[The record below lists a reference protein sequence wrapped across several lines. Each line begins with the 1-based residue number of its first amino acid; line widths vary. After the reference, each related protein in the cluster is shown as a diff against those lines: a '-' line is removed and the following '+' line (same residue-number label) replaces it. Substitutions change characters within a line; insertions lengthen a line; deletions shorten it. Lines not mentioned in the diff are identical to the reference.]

1 MGHGNNLVIKFGII
15 SDLFVCDDQS
25 SSAIST
31 EESWSSV
38 DPKGSKFAQW
48 FHFEGMK
55 RTPINVIFYS
65 LTISVCCVLC
75 VHVQMLILQL
85 RICRCEV
92 KVFWTLLTFLIFSQS
107 MITWHVS
114 KTSC

>member
-25 SSAIST
+25 LSPISM

-55 RTPINVIFYS
+55 RTPIDLIFYS
-65 LTISVCCVLC
+65 LTISVCCVMC
-75 VHVQMLILQL
+75 VFMVSVDVVIQSHHKIVIS
-85 RICRCEV
+85 
-92 KVFWTLLTFLIFSQS
+92 FL
-107 MITWHVS
+107 
-114 KTSC
+114 

>member
-15 SDLFVCDDQS
+15 SYLFVCDDQS
-25 SSAIST
+25 SSAVST

-55 RTPINVIFYS
+55 RTSIDVIFYS
-65 LTISVCCVLC
+65 RTISVFFVLC
-75 VHVQMLILQL
+75 VHGLSGCSVLSPTKTIPNNNPMMGVSCAQS
-85 RICRCEV
+85 
-92 KVFWTLLTFLIFSQS
+92 LLLHKS
-107 MITWHVS
+107 VS
-114 KTSC
+114 